1 MAYVIR
7 MPKLGLEMDEGTLL
21 EWHIETG
28 EEVTE
33 GELLAEVESEKSVG
47 EIEAREDGVL
57 REIHLEEGE
66 TAEPSTPIGILAEPD
81 EDIAD
86 LHANIEVEGGEA
98 AEASGGED
106 TPQASDAHADSASA
120 RTDAMQ
126 DEGSAAQSDVRASP
140 RAKQRAEDLSVD
152 VTTVEGTGPQGAIT
166 ADDVEAAAQT
176 NIKASPRAE
185 QRAENLGV
193 DIATVEGTGPQGAIT
208 ADDVEAAS
216 EETETAD
223 EDIEEIGGRIFATP
237 SVRQLARELGVDINT
252 VAKSEQNGRI
262 TEADVRAAA
271 TEGET
276 AAIEGDATTETPV
289 ETEPRSGDR
298 TIREEKPFD
307 GMRQT
312 IADRLSQSY
321 RDAVHVTEHRE
332 IDAETLFDAV
342 DAANEAFEIDISMSD
357 LLLLAVSATLSEHPG
372 FNATFEDDV
381 HRLYEEHNICVAV
394 DVEAGLIAPVVRNVN
409 TKQIPEIAT
418 DRRNLT
424 ERALSG
430 DYTMDDLQ
438 GGTFTVT
445 NLGVLGV
452 ESFDPIINPPQVAI
466 LGVNAIQQRAVP
478 ADEEVTFRHHL
489 PLDLS
494 FDHRVVDGADAA
506 RFLETLSGHIEN
518 PWPLIL

>member
-7 MPKLGLEMDEGTLL
+7 MPKLGLEMDEGMLL
-21 EWHIETG
+21 EWHVETG
-28 EEVTE
+28 EEVID
-33 GELLAEVESEKSVG
+33 GEILAEVESEKSVG

-66 TAEPSTPIGILAEPD
+66 TAEPSTPIGLLAEPD

-86 LHANIEVEGGEA
+86 LRANIEVEVGEA

-106 TPQASDAHADSASA
+106 IPQASDAHADSASA
-120 RTDAMQ
+120 RADATQ
-126 DEGSAAQSDVRASP
+126 DKGSAAQSDVRASP
-140 RAKQRAEDLSVD
+140 RAEQHAENLGVD
-152 VTTVEGTGPQGAIT
+152 ITTVEGTGPQGAIT
-166 ADDVEAAAQT
+166 ADDVA
-176 NIKASPRAE
+176 
-185 QRAENLGV
+185 
-193 DIATVEGTGPQGAIT
+193 
-208 ADDVEAAS
+208 AAS

-223 EDIEEIGGRIFATP
+223 EDVKEIGGRIFATP
-237 SVRQLARELGVDINT
+237 SVRQLARELDVDIT
-252 VAKSEQNGRI
+252 AVSKAKQNGRI

-271 TEGET
+271 TEDET
-276 AAIEGDATTETPV
+276 AAISEDATTKTA
-289 ETEPRSGDR
+289 TEPEPQAEGR
-298 TIREEKPFD
+298 TICEEKPFD

-332 IDAETLFDAV
+332 VDAETLLDAV
-342 DAANEAFEIDISMSD
+342 DAANEACEMDISMSD

-394 DVEAGLIAPVVRNVN
+394 DVEAGLIAPVVRNVD
-409 TKQIPEIAT
+409 TQQLTEIAT

-430 DYTMDDLQ
+430 EYTMDDLQ

-452 ESFDPIINPPQVAI
+452 ESFDPVINPPQVAI

-478 ADEEVTFRHHL
+478 ANDGVTFRKHL

-506 RFLETLSGHIEN
+506 RFLETLSSHIEN
-518 PWPLIL
+518 PWPLLL